1 MMLKL
6 SVAYIRSSSLFLSNT
21 LQISTISS
29 AQHNAQANRNNIH
42 SSSFRLLHPRKA
54 YACHSCHRLRCHYG
68 YGPCQNATL
77 RRYGPCQ
84 NAILLRY
91 GPCQNA
97 TLRRY
102 GPYQNAIL
110 LRYGPCQNSTLLRKV
125 PAGPALDPNLARR
138 KCVEKIVGG
147 EVPKFNRHD
156 FQKEKTK
163 RKTHHY

>member
-77 RRYGPCQ
+77 RRYGP
-84 NAILLRY
+84 
-91 GPCQNA
+91 
-97 TLRRY
+97 
-102 GPYQNAIL
+102 YQNAIL